1 MKPVRAFLFLFFV
14 LSLFLLISSRMS
26 ENNDYM
32 LIPSGDEDHFASQPT
47 QHIAFAK
54 GSISAPQITNPGVT
68 SHEFLIDHSTLF
80 FSKNDS
86 LHLEKLFLKLNRINE
101 DDSPV
106 RIVYFGDSQIEGDR
120 ITSTLRKR
128 LQSRFGGMGPGLIPV
143 AEYYNPAHQLV
154 VSISKGWEL
163 QSFQDSMVSN
173 QSILFRRALLSGK
186 DSDTWFRI
194 SRIKSLGPN
203 EDYRVVKLFYK
214 SENGFPLEVKRSG
227 QIIFADT
234 LSGTVGVDEKEF
246 VLNDTPNVLRFT
258 FSPADSLSVLG
269 MSLESKT
276 GLMVDNVSLRGLS
289 YPTFTS
295 SEERGLKEMLSLINP
310 GLFIFHFGV
319 NLVPYQ
325 SEDYR
330 DFRVKMKRQI
340 NFIKKVYPDVPIL
353 IIGVSDMAKNEN
365 GVFTSYDN
373 IPQIK
378 QVQREIS
385 DETQSVFWDLH
396 AFMGGGG
403 SINDWVNATPPLA
416 AKDYIHF
423 TNKGA
428 ERVGAELARM
438 LLEEYDKNNETVA
451 WMGN

>member
-14 LSLFLLISSRMS
+14 LSLFMLISSRMS
-26 ENNDYM
+26 ESNDNV
-32 LIPSGDEDHFASQPT
+32 LVPGGAEDSFPSQTT
-47 QHIAFAK
+47 QYIAPVK
-54 GSISAPQITNPGVT
+54 GSISAPQIANSGVAT
-68 SHEFLIDHSTLF
+68 QKVSIDHSSLV

-86 LHLEKLFLKLNRINE
+86 LHLEELFLKLNKINDE
-101 DDSPV
+101 DSPV

-120 ITSTLRKR
+120 ITSTLRKI
-128 LQSRFGGMGPGLIPV
+128 LQARFGGMGPGLIPV

-154 VSISKGWEL
+154 ISISQGWEL
-163 QSFQDSMVSN
+163 QSFQDSNVGN
-173 QSILFRRALLSGK
+173 QSILFRRAFLSGK
-186 DSDTWFRI
+186 DSDGWVRI
-194 SRIKSLGPN
+194 SRIKSLGLN
-203 EDYRVVKLFYK
+203 DDYRVVKLFYK

-227 QIIFADT
+227 HVIFADT
-234 LSGTVGVDEKEF
+234 LSGTGGVDEKEF
-246 VLNDTPNVLRFT
+246 VLDDTPNVLRFT

-269 MSLESKT
+269 VSLESKT

-289 YPTFTS
+289 YPTFTFS
-295 SEERGLKEMLSLINP
+295 DHRGLNEMLSLINP

-330 DFRVKMKRQI
+330 DFQVKMKQQI
-340 NFIKKVYPDVPIL
+340 SFIKKVYPDVPIL
-353 IIGVSDMAKNEN
+353 IIGVSDMAKKVN

-378 QVQREIS
+378 QIQREIS
-385 DETQSVFWDLH
+385 NETQSVFWDLQ
-396 AFMGGGG
+396 AFMGGAG
-403 SINDWVNATPPLA
+403 SINEWVNATPPLA

-451 WMGN
+451 WTGN